1 MGGPMPTLQEM
12 VDRVPELYETLRERD
27 SLANHVCEVLSRN
40 GQVRE
45 ILHKWQGRQKRIKT
59 LVARAIEMGAK
70 P

>member
-1 MGGPMPTLQEM
+1 MGGHMPTLQEM

>member
-1 MGGPMPTLQEM
+1 MSGHMPTLQEM

-45 ILHKWQGRQKRIKT
+45 ILHKWHGRQKRIET

>member
-1 MGGPMPTLQEM
+1 MPTLQEM